1 MGWLDALER
10 SMMASECDR
19 ESIPVPIRSADHRGP
34 GCEEPSG
41 LAPPSGRRVAVDQ
54 RRIKSTEYAAHS
66 CISMKEASAS
76 SANRSDE
83 FFRKGYRHRWFF
95 PHTVRYLPKGGPDGF
110 KIARWMLGDV
120 TPDQMWELVIHAG
133 HSVAGQFPGE
143 LFFDDD
149 VVWHQQQFGRPGQ
162 IATANL
168 VVRGPS
174 CLRWCTSPMSC
185 SVSRGGDRSRR
196 K

>member
-1 MGWLDALER
+1 MTESPSRSPFDPPIIGAPAAKNRQGWLR
-10 SMMASECDR
+10 H
-19 ESIPVPIRSADHRGP
+19 P
-34 GCEEPSG
+34 
-41 LAPPSGRRVAVDQ
+41 GRRVAVDQ
-54 RRIKSTEYAAHS
+54 RRINSTEYAAHS
-66 CISMKEASAS
+66 CISMKEASAHHCKPIG
-76 SANRSDE
+76 RI
-83 FFRKGYRHRWFF
+83 FRKGYRHRWFF